1 MSIFDDARR
10 RRRGGEATSP
20 AISPTKDFRPGSSC
34 SDLILPLGLTQGP
47 ALVRLPSLSR
57 TKLGFRGLSQGVIEK
72 MAAEEETKKK
82 EARFFEEYRQAQ

>member
-1 MSIFDDARR
+1 
-10 RRRGGEATSP
+10 
-20 AISPTKDFRPGSSC
+20 
-34 SDLILPLGLTQGP
+34 
-47 ALVRLPSLSR
+47 LVRLPSLSR